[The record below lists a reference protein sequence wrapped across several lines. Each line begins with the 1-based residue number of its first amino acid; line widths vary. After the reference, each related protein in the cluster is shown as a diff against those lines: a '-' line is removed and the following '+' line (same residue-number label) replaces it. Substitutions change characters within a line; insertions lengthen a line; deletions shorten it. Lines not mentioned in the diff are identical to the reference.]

1 MDTMEKYYFWRERNL
16 EDPALTKELQDIVG
30 DEEAINDRFYKD
42 LEFGTGGLRGVLGAG
57 TNRMNIYTVRR
68 ATQGIAEWLKS
79 QYKSSSVAIA
89 YDSRNNS
96 ERFAKEAAS
105 VFAANGIK
113 VYITPELMPTPF
125 LSFLVRRKHCKSGV
139 VITAS
144 HNPAKYNGYKA
155 YGSDGSQLG
164 LADSEIVIG
173 YINRLDFFS
182 GIRTMPFEA
191 ALKSNMIE
199 YVSDSLVNEFLD
211 AAQSQSIRPEVCKE
225 ADLSVVYTPLNGA
238 GNKPVRAILSR
249 MGIEKVTV
257 VPSQENP
264 DGNFPTCPYP
274 NPEVRE
280 ALAEGL
286 KLCETAKA
294 DLLLATDPD
303 SDRVGIA
310 VRCGE
315 EYKLLTGNEVGAL
328 LTDYILAG
336 RKEKGTLP
344 DNPIVIK
351 TIVTTGLIDRIAAQY
366 GAQVV
371 DVLTGFKFIGE
382 QMTMLAEKKEEN
394 RYVFG
399 FEESYGYLA
408 GTHARDK
415 DGVTASMLVCEMA
428 SYYKLQGM
436 TLCDAMEKLYQT
448 HGYFLHPQ
456 DNFYFEGESGMK
468 EMNRIME
475 SLRKEPLQRIG
486 GLRVVRRTDI
496 LRSESVN
503 TLTGE
508 RTKVDLPSS
517 NVLLYTLEDD
527 EGVVVRPSGTEPKIK
542 FYYTAVA
549 GSRAEAEALLEHLRA
564 DMNALIGK

>member
-16 EDPALTKELQDIVG
+16 EDPALIKELQDIVG

-68 ATQGIAEWLKS
+68 ATQGIAEWLKN

-155 YGSDGSQLG
+155 YGPDGSQLG

-238 GNKPVRAILSR
+238 GNKPVRTILSR

-310 VRCGE
+310 VQCGE

-344 DNPIVIK
+344 ENPIVIK

-399 FEESYGYLA
+399 FEESYGYLS

-496 LRSESVN
+496 LHSESVN

-564 DMNALIGK
+564 DMNALMGK